1 MSAHPDAVAKAPGS
15 DETIVLQDNFV
26 PNGRALPTGNGWGW
40 IAAAWSIFRRSAGLW
55 IGITLFLAVIYG
67 ALLLWIIYGGGGFF
81 AFAAA
86 FLLLPIFVAGL
97 MVFGRTIDQGGD
109 PRFAQLFVGFKHRFW
124 ALLTLGVVYLVAKLV
139 IVGAVFGLLGVDPAT
154 VDMNAPPEV
163 LMMMAAKLSIGL
175 LISLALIVPV
185 VMAIWFAPAL
195 LAFHP
200 LGPFRA
206 MKLSFLGCLKNVLP
220 FLLYGVVVIVIAA
233 VASLPAFLGW
243 LVLAPVLAASVY
255 SAYRDIYFAP

>member
-26 PNGRALPTGNGWGW
+26 PNGRALPTGNGWSW
-40 IAAAWSIFRRSAGLW
+40 IAAAWPIFRGGAGLW
-55 IGITLFLAVIYG
+55 IGITLLLAVVYG
-67 ALLLWIIYGGGGFF
+67 ALLLWMIHGGSFF
-81 AFAAA
+81 AFGAA

-97 MVFGRTIDQGGD
+97 MVFSRTLHQGGD

-124 ALLTLGVVYLVAKLV
+124 ALLTLGVVYLVAKLA
-139 IVGAVFGLLGVDPAT
+139 IVSAVFGLLGVDPAS

-195 LAFHP
+195 LAFHQ

-255 SAYRDIYFAP
+255 TAYRDIYFEP